1 MSDLITTGI
10 VCMKCNT
17 ILVSESGE
25 PNKSDCPALCR
36 ECWLESPKKDRK
48 NGLPYFDEKTGS
60 LVTEQSESDYQT
72 LEQWMDRYEAAVES
86 GQSNISRDEAEKR
99 YYKKYGKQPRHQ
111 NGDW

>member
-36 ECWLESPKKDRK
+36 ECWLESPKKERK
-48 NGLPYFDEKTGS
+48 NGLPYFDEQTGS
-60 LVTEQSESDYQT
+60 LVTDQSESDYKT
-72 LEQWMDRYEAAVES
+72 LEQWMDRYEASVGSGNLKSSRVEVEE
-86 GQSNISRDEAEKR
+86 G
-99 YYKKYGKQPRHQ
+99 Y
-111 NGDW
+111 